1 MIKVIHTNQLLNDSD
16 VNKYLEK
23 GQRGRERCHAASAKM
38 SDVFI
43 IDVIDLKLIQ
53 LGRYEIKWIQ

>member
-1 MIKVIHTNQLLNDSD
+1 MIRVIHTNQLQNDSD
-16 VNKYLEK
+16 VNKY
-23 GQRGRERCHAASAKM
+23 QGREGERCRQRKIV

-53 LGRYEIKWIQ
+53 LGEFEIKWIQ